1 VTELT
6 REKNVYLA
14 DFERFE
20 REQSQQGGTPAL
32 QRLHKAAIARFA
44 EMGFPGPRDEE
55 WRFTNLAPL
64 LKVHFELAQEGE
76 GARDDYGLRAEDGT
90 VSQVLCVNGSRPF
103 VQDRGATLPRG
114 VIVSGLAEALQ
125 AQPALVEAHLARHA
139 DYKGHTFTALNT
151 AFLRDGA
158 FVYVP
163 PGTVVEH
170 PIHVHFLV
178 TAAGRPHVWH
188 RRCLIVMGANSQ
200 ATFVESYE
208 GPPQDV
214 YFTNAVT
221 EVVLGEDAVVD
232 HYKLQ
237 KEGGD
242 AFHVAT
248 MQVAQGR
255 SSNFSSHSVA
265 LGGAFVRNQVN
276 AVLGAEGCE
285 CTLNGLYQA
294 TGTQLVDNHTV
305 IDHAQ
310 PHCASHEL
318 YKGILDGK
326 ARGVFNGK
334 IFVRQDAQKTDAKQ
348 TNQTLLLSDD
358 ATINTKPQLEI
369 YANDVKCTHGATVG
383 QLAAEALF
391 YLRSRGIGRD
401 QARALLTYAFANDV
415 VRRIKVESIRNH
427 LEQTLLA
434 GHNLPRDENTEERS

>member
-6 REKNVYLA
+6 REQNVYLA

-20 REQSQQGGTPAL
+20 REQSRQGTPAL
-32 QRLHKAAIARFA
+32 HRLHKAAIARFA
-44 EMGFPGPRDEE
+44 ELGFPGPREEE
-55 WRFTNLAPL
+55 WRFTSLAPL
-64 LKVHFELAQEGE
+64 LKVPFELGHDEE
-76 GARDDYGLRAEDGT
+76 ARDPHRHLRAEDRR
-90 VSQVLCVNGSRPF
+90 VSQVLTVNGSRPF
-103 VQDRGATLPRG
+103 VQHRGVTPPRG
-114 VIVSGLAEALQ
+114 VIVSSLAEALQ
-125 AQPALVEAHLARHA
+125 THPTLVEAHLARHA
-139 DYKGHTFTALNT
+139 DYKAQTFTALNT

-170 PIHVHFLV
+170 PIHVRFLV
-178 TAAGRPHVWH
+178 AGSGRPTVWH
-188 RRCLIVMGANSQ
+188 RRCLIVMGDNSQ

-208 GPPQDV
+208 GPPQAV

-221 EVVLGEDAVVD
+221 EVVLGENAVAD

-237 KEGGD
+237 REGGD

-255 SSNFSSHSVA
+255 SSNFSSHSIG

-305 IDHAQ
+305 IDHAK

-369 YANDVKCTHGATVG
+369 YADDVKCTHGATVG
-383 QLAAEALF
+383 QLDAEALF

-401 QARALLTYAFANDV
+401 QARSLLTYAFANDV

-427 LEQTLLA
+427 LVQTLLA
-434 GHNLPRDENTEERS
+434 GHNLPRDDNTEERS